1 VAKALDGIAVLVTR
15 PVHQAENLC
24 ALIERQGGNAIRFP
38 SIEIAEPRDK
48 QKLAD
53 ILQRLR
59 EFDIAIFISPNAV
72 DYALQAM
79 MDQGDGLPEHIKVAA
94 VGKGSAGQL
103 NKHGVSVDIFPSQQ
117 FNSEAL
123 LAMDEMQAVAA
134 KRIVIFRG
142 EGGRELL
149 ADTLSSRGAIVE
161 YAECYRRSKPEV
173 GTNELFDALSQGG
186 LDIVTATSNE
196 GLQNLCDMVA
206 EPGRSDLLKLQLI
219 VVSERTRRLAEEL
232 GFTQPAIIAQN
243 ASDEMLVEAITKW
256 QESRPA
262 S

>member
-1 VAKALDGIAVLVTR
+1 MT
-15 PVHQAENLC
+15 
-24 ALIERQGGNAIRFP
+24 RQGC
-38 SIEIAEPRDK
+38 
-48 QKLAD
+48 
-53 ILQRLR
+53 
-59 EFDIAIFISPNAV
+59 
-72 DYALQAM
+72 
-79 MDQGDGLPEHIKVAA
+79 GLPEHIKVAA
-94 VGKGSAGQL
+94 VGKGSARQL

-173 GTNELFDALSQGG
+173 SANELLAALSQGK

-196 GLQNLCDMVA
+196 GLQNLYDMVA
-206 EPGRSDLLKLQLI
+206 EPGRSALLKLHLI
-219 VVSERTRRLAEEL
+219 VVSERSKRLAEAL
-232 GFTQPAIIAQN
+232 GFTKPAIIAHN
-243 ASDEMLVEAITKW
+243 ASDEMLIEAIVKW
-256 QESRPA
+256 QQARPA